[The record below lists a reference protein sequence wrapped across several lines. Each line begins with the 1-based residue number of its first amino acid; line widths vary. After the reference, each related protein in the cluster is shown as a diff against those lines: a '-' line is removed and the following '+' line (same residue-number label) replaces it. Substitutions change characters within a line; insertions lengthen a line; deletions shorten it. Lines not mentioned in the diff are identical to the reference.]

1 LPTTSE
7 TVVAAAN
14 SSAARRRDTEHARRQ
29 KDPKKRENRGFVQV
43 YQLGW
48 KRLQILM
55 ATNPNAARLYALLAE
70 HLDGTGAVVAT
81 QEVLADMLGVSTKT
95 VARHSK
101 ALEDAKALVRIPL
114 SGATAYALNPEEVW
128 RAYNDSKEHSAFHTR
143 TLVKTR
149 GGEADL
155 IERRLS
161 VLLRESQGEPEL
173 PLEDEIDPETGEVLN
188 G

>member
-1 LPTTSE
+1 MGRE
-7 TVVAAAN
+7 D
-14 SSAARRRDTEHARRQ
+14 RD
-29 KDPKKRENRGFVQV
+29 KSRENRGFVQV

-55 ATNPNAARLYALLAE
+55 QTNPNAARLYALLAE

-95 VARHSK
+95 IARHAK

-128 RAYNDSKEHSAFHTR
+128 RAYDSGKEHAAFHTR
-143 TLVKTR
+143 TLVKAR
-149 GGEADL
+149 GGEAEL
-155 IERRLS
+155 IKRRLM
-161 VLLRESQGEPEL
+161 VLLREQGEPQLPFEEDIDAEAEL
-173 PLEDEIDPETGEVLN
+173 
-188 G
+188 